1 MRAKGIR
8 VDVDDR
14 NEKTGYKIREA
25 QLSKVPYMLIVGDK
39 EVQDNTVSVR
49 DRKEGDLGAIPAD
62 KFIADVVKKV
72 KNYK

>member
-1 MRAKGIR
+1 
-8 VDVDDR
+8 
-14 NEKTGYKIREA
+14 
-25 QLSKVPYMLIVGDK
+25 MLIVGDK

-62 KFIADVVKKV
+62 KFIEDVVEKV